1 MNGKA
6 QSTANKIMLAFE
18 SGGIL
23 PLEHEQPE
31 RYAEITRHV
40 FGILARAMESK
51 QEKRKRKWQ
60 GFQRAMDERQ
70 ASLWQPLQNWPL
82 RA

>member
-6 QSTANKIMLAFE
+6 QNAANKIMLAFE

-31 RYAEITRHV
+31 KYAEITRHV
-40 FGILARAMESK
+40 FNVLARAMESRK
-51 QEKRKRKWQ
+51 EKRARKWA
-60 GFQRAMDERQ
+60 GFQRAMNERQ
-70 ASLWQPLQNWPL
+70 A
-82 RA
+82 

>member
-6 QSTANKIMLAFE
+6 QSTANKIMAAFE

-31 RYAEITRHV
+31 KYAEIVRHV
-40 FGILARAMESK
+40 FGVLSRAMESK
-51 QEKRKRKWQ
+51 QEKRSRKWA
-60 GFQRAMDERQ
+60 GFQRAMNEKQ
-70 ASLWQPLQNWPL
+70 AAQ
-82 RA
+82 